1 MAKNVKKPTVFISYS
16 HADKRFVDGLANRLK
31 ASGVDVWIDT
41 WMIKVGDSI
50 TDKINEG
57 IGTSDWLIV
66 VLSSTSVSSRWV
78 KEELNAATVKNIE
91 EDKHAFI
98 LPVLIEKCEIPSLL
112 RHRKYANFKDDP
124 EYAFQELLEVIR
136 PEAGATPLSFEPEL
150 ILIPAGQFLMGSD
163 PEKYKDALERE
174 QPQHTVYLPDY
185 YIAKTPVTNA
195 QYAAF
200 VEATDHRWPKHW
212 KGGKPPKGKEDHPVV
227 YVSWHDAVAYCNWLS
242 KVTGKAYRLPS
253 EAKWEKGAR
262 GTDGRIYPWGNESD
276 PERCNSSEGGT
287 GGTTPV
293 GAYPQ
298 GASPY
303 GLLDMAGNVWE
314 WTTSLWGEDRSK
326 PEFRYP
332 YDPTDGREDLGAGDK
347 MLRVLRGGS
356 WAGGQIGACCAYR
369 NRYSPNARWS
379 FSGFRIVVSPASPPL
394 ASDALHSEFL
404 RERSVPL
411 SL

>member
-31 ASGVDVWIDT
+31 ASGVDVWIDK

-50 TDKINEG
+50 TEKINEG
-57 IGTSDWLIV
+57 IGASDWLIV
-66 VLSSTSVSSRWV
+66 VLSCASVSSRWV

-124 EYAFQELLEVIR
+124 EYAFQELLEAIR
-136 PEAGATPLSFEPEL
+136 PEASATPLPVEPEM
-150 ILIPAGQFLMGSD
+150 ILIPAGEFLMGSD
-163 PEKYKDALERE
+163 PEKDKFARDEE
-174 QPQHTVYLPDY
+174 QPQRRLYLPDY
-185 YIAKTPVTNA
+185 YMAKTPVTNA

-200 VEATDHRWPKHW
+200 VETTDHERPWHW
-212 KGGKPPKGKEDHPVV
+212 KGEKPPKGREDHPVV
-227 YVSWHDAVAYCNWLS
+227 YVSWHEAVAYCDWLVQ
-242 KVTGKAYRLPS
+242 VTGKAYRLPS
-253 EAKWEKGAR
+253 EAEWEKGGR
-262 GTDGRIYPWGNESD
+262 GTDGWIYPWGNEW
-276 PERCNSSEGGT
+276 ELGRCNSREGGP

-314 WTTSLWGEDRSK
+314 WTTSLWGEDGAK
-326 PEFRYP
+326 PEFKYP
-332 YDPTDGREDLGAGDK
+332 YDPTDGREDRGAEDK
-347 MLRVLRGGS
+347 VLRVLRGGS
-356 WAGGQIGACCAYR
+356 WLNLRDPVRCASRSRGSPRRQWYSGGV
-369 NRYSPNARWS
+369 
-379 FSGFRIVVSPASPPL
+379 RIVLSP
-394 ASDALHSEFL
+394 
-404 RERSVPL
+404 SVR
-411 SL
+411 